1 MNNPSPPAI
10 ASRILERILDFNIR
24 YSALGDFEE
33 QFNCIVK
40 ERGLFKAQ
48 VFYWTRIL
56 ILFPAFIRNFICWS
70 VEMFKNYLKIAC
82 RNVLKTKFCSSI
94 NIIGLAVGIAVC
106 LLILQYVTF
115 ELSYDKFHTNLDD
128 IYRLELEG
136 FAGSHGAAAQA
147 VKEAFP
153 EVRDYVKLNLSNTE
167 GIYSNKDIKFREEK
181 VFFATDSFF
190 SVFSFN
196 LLKGDP
202 KTALLE
208 VNTAVLSES
217 TAKKYFGSA
226 DPVGKSIIFGGTQRY
241 KITGIVEDVPAN
253 SHFHFDMLISWP
265 TLVRM
270 RGAWIESSWT
280 SCPYYTYLLLQTGAD
295 SETFESKLK
304 EFFEQ
309 KEKEINKKER
319 EELDYHL
326 KPLKDIH
333 LYSNLDFEIEKN
345 GDARTV
351 YFLIIIALV
360 VLSIGWINYINLS
373 TARSME
379 RAREIG
385 IRKVVGAFRIQL
397 IRQFLTESLLFN
409 IAAVILAIITVQVF
423 LPFFNQ
429 LTGTPLSFKLWSD
442 ARFWLVCISMFTLG
456 VLLSGLYPAFVL
468 SSFKP
473 VAVLKG
479 KLARSSKSGA
489 LRKCLV
495 VFQFAASIALIAGT
509 MTIYRQI
516 SFMKAQDLGVNL
528 DQTLVVRSPGVFFNR
543 SYVHFL
549 NRVETFKAEL
559 ERIPAVSKTTAST
572 FFPGEYSWVRHSA
585 RRISDRKS
593 DEKEFRITNIDNDFV
608 DFYEI
613 EILAGRNF
621 SYDFRTEYNCL
632 LINEEALK
640 LFGFET
646 PEDAINEQIIYGNK
660 AVPLRIIGVIK
671 NYHQESLKHDYNPTL
686 FLRTLARWRTN
697 FSLRVSTE
705 NLSQTISSIQSTWNR
720 VFPGNPFEYL
730 FLDEHFDR
738 QYHEDRQFG
747 KISGL
752 FTFLAILIGCLGL
765 FGLSSYN
772 TILRTKEIGIRKVLG
787 SSISGILILLLKDLF
802 KLIFIAILL
811 ALPVSYFYFHKWL
824 ENYAFRIE
832 IGWWFFSIPIML
844 ILSIVLL
851 TVGYNTAKSATA
863 NPVDSLRYE

>member
-1 MNNPSPPAI
+1 
-10 ASRILERILDFNIR
+10 
-24 YSALGDFEE
+24 
-33 QFNCIVK
+33 
-40 ERGLFKAQ
+40 
-48 VFYWTRIL
+48 
-56 ILFPAFIRNFICWS
+56 
-70 VEMFKNYLKIAC
+70 MFKNYLKIAY
-82 RNVLKTKFCSSI
+82 RYVLKNKFCSSI

-106 LLILQYVTF
+106 LLILQYVTY
-115 ELSYDKFHTNLDD
+115 ELSYDKFHKNLDD

-136 FAGSHGAAAQA
+136 FAGSHGAAAHA

-167 GIYSNKDIKFREEK
+167 GIYSNEDIKFREEK
-181 VFFATDSFF
+181 VFFATDSFLN
-190 SVFSFN
+190 VFSFN

-208 VNTAVLSES
+208 VNSAVLSES
-217 TAKKYFGSA
+217 TAKKYFGSE
-226 DPVGKSIIFGGTQRY
+226 DPFGKSIIFGGTQRY

-270 RGAWIESSWT
+270 RGGWIESSWT
-280 SCPYYTYLLLQTGAD
+280 SRPYYTYLLLKTETD
-295 SETFESKLK
+295 SEAFETKLK

-326 KPLKDIH
+326 QPLKDIH
-333 LYSNLDFEIEKN
+333 LFSNLDFEIEKN

-351 YFLIIIALV
+351 YFLTIIALV
-360 VLSIGWINYINLS
+360 VLTIGWINYINLS

-379 RAREIG
+379 RAKEIG

-397 IRQFLTESLLFN
+397 VRQFLTESLLFN
-409 IAAVILAIITVQVF
+409 IAAVILAIITVHVF
-423 LPFFNQ
+423 LPHFNQ
-429 LTGTPLSFKLWSD
+429 LTGTPLSFTLWSN
-442 ARFWLVCISMFTLG
+442 AWLWLVLISMFVLG
-456 VLLSGLYPAFVL
+456 ILLSGLYPAFVL

-479 KLARSSKSGA
+479 KLARSGKSGA

-495 VFQFAASIALIAGT
+495 VFQFAASIILITGT
-509 MTIYRQI
+509 MTVYRQI

-528 DQTLVVRSPGVFFNR
+528 DQTLVVRSPGVFSNS
-543 SYVHFL
+543 SYIHFL

-572 FFPGEYSWVRHSA
+572 FFPGEYSWVRHGA
-585 RRISDRKS
+585 RRISERKT

-621 SYDFRTEYNCL
+621 SYDFRMEYNCL

-640 LFGFET
+640 LFGFES
-646 PEDAINEQIIYGNK
+646 PEDAINEQIIYGNN
-660 AVPLRIIGVIK
+660 AIPLKIIGVIK
-671 NYHQESLKHDYNPTL
+671 NYHQESLKHAYNPTL

-697 FSLRVSTE
+697 FSLRVSPE
-705 NLSQTISSIQSTWNR
+705 NLSQTISSIQSIWNR

-752 FTFLAILIGCLGL
+752 FTLLAILIGCLGL
-765 FGLSSYN
+765 FGLSYYN

-802 KLIFIAILL
+802 KLIFIAILI
-811 ALPVSYFYFHKWL
+811 ALPVSFFYFHNWL

-832 IGWWFFSIPIML
+832 IGWWFFSIPIMI

>member
-1 MNNPSPPAI
+1 MINPSPPAI
-10 ASRILERILDFNIR
+10 ASWILERMLDFNIR

-40 ERGLFKAQ
+40 EKGLLRAQ

-56 ILFPAFIRNFICWS
+56 ILFPAFIKNLICWS
-70 VEMFKNYLKIAC
+70 AEMFKNYLKIAY
-82 RNVLKTKFCSSI
+82 RNVLKNKICSSI
-94 NIIGLAVGIAVC
+94 NITGLAVGIAVC

-115 ELSYDKFHTNLDD
+115 ELSYDKFHKNLDD

-167 GIYSNKDIKFREEK
+167 GIYANEDIKFREEK

-190 SVFSFN
+190 NVFSFN

-202 KTALLE
+202 KTALSE
-208 VNTAVLSES
+208 VNSAVLSES
-217 TAKKYFGSA
+217 TAKKYFGSQ
-226 DPVGKSIIFGGTQRY
+226 DPAGKSIIFGGTQRY

-270 RGAWIESSWT
+270 RGDWIESSWT
-280 SCPYYTYLLLQTGAD
+280 SRPYFTYLLLQTETD
-295 SETFESKLK
+295 SEAFETKLK
-304 EFFEQ
+304 EFFGQ
-309 KEKEINKKER
+309 KEKEINKNER

-345 GDARTV
+345 GDARSV
-351 YFLIIIALV
+351 YFLTIIALV

-379 RAREIG
+379 RAKEIG

-409 IAAVILAIITVQVF
+409 IAAIFLAIITVLVF
-423 LPFFNQ
+423 LPYFNR
-429 LTGTPLSFKLWSD
+429 LTGTPLSFTLWSD
-442 ARFWLVCISMFTLG
+442 ARLWLVLISMFTLG
-456 VLLSGLYPAFVL
+456 VFLSGFYPAFVL

-479 KLARSSKSGA
+479 KLARSGKIGA

-495 VFQFAASIALIAGT
+495 VFQFAASIILIAGT
-509 MTIYRQI
+509 ITIYRQI

-559 ERIPAVSKTTAST
+559 ERLPAVSQTTAST
-572 FFPGEYSWVRHSA
+572 FFPGEYSWVRHGA
-585 RRISDRKS
+585 RRISERKS
-593 DEKEFRITNIDNDFV
+593 DEKEFRITNIDDDFV

-621 SYDFRTEYNCL
+621 SYDFRKEYNCL
-632 LINEEALK
+632 LINEEALM
-640 LFGFET
+640 LFGFES
-646 PEDAINEQIIYGNK
+646 PEDAINEQIIYGNN

-738 QYHEDRQFG
+738 QYHEDRKFG

-752 FTFLAILIGCLGL
+752 FTLLAILIGCLGL

-787 SSISGILILLLKDLF
+787 SSLSGILILLLKDLF

-811 ALPVSYFYFHKWL
+811 ALPVSYFYFHNWL

-832 IGWWFFSIPIML
+832 IGWWFFSIPIMI